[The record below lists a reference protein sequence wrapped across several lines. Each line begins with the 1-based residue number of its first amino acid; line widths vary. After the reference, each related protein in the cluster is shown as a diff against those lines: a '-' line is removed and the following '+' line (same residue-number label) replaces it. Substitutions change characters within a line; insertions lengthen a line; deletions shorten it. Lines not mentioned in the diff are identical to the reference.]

1 MKLTFMFL
9 KNKVMINVWRVSML
23 YFTLLLCFCASIF
36 LTPLIKK
43 LAFKIGATD
52 KPNQRKV
59 HQKIMPR
66 LGGLAIYISF
76 ILGIVIIRP
85 NLNFNLPLLH
95 PNDYVHLAILLGSLI
110 IIITGA
116 VDDVKEIS
124 PRVKLLGQILA
135 SLVVIILGDIKVEFI
150 NLPFGGQLDFG
161 MLSIPFTMVWIIG
174 ITNAINLIDGLDGLA
189 AGVSS
194 IALFSIAGM
203 AFLMGSPYVMVV
215 ALIAAVSTLG
225 FLVFNFHPAK
235 IFMGDTGALFL
246 GFLISVLSLL
256 GFKNVTFISLVI
268 PVIILGVPI
277 SDTFFAIIRRL
288 VNKQPLSAPDKSHL
302 HHCLLRAGYTHQQTV
317 LLIYAM
323 SAIFGLAAFIFSQA
337 TIRGSVLILL
347 TIIIIIELFV
357 EKIGLVKED
366 YKPLL
371 KLFKGLRTV
380 NMRNK

>member
-1 MKLTFMFL
+1 
-9 KNKVMINVWRVSML
+9 ML
-23 YFTLLLCFCASIF
+23 YITLFLCFCASIF
-36 LTPLIKK
+36 LTPLVKK

-76 ILGIVIIRP
+76 ILGIFLIQPIVE
-85 NLNFNLPLLH
+85 NFNLPLLF
-95 PNDYVHLAILLGSLI
+95 PNGNIHLALLFGSLI

-116 VDDVKEIS
+116 IDDVKEIS
-124 PRVKLLGQILA
+124 PKVKMLGQILA
-135 SLVVIILGDIKVEFI
+135 SLVIIFVGNIKVEFI
-150 NLPFGGQLDFG
+150 NLPFGGGQLDFG

-189 AGVSS
+189 GGVST

-203 AFLMGSPYVMVV
+203 AYITGNPYVTVV
-215 ALIAAVSTLG
+215 ALIVAVSTLG
-225 FLVFNFHPAK
+225 FLVYNFHPAK

-256 GFKNVTFISLVI
+256 GLKSVTVISLVI

-302 HHCLLRAGYTHQQTV
+302 HHCLLRAGFSHRQTV

-323 SAIFGLAAFIFSQA
+323 SAIFGLAAFILSQA
-337 TIRGSVLILL
+337 TLRGSVLFLLAIL
-347 TIIIIIELFV
+347 IIIELIV
-357 EKIGLVKED
+357 EKIGLVRED

-371 KLFKGLRTV
+371 NFIRGVRTA